1 MELAKFLSLVWEK
14 VLFYGEVIY
23 FLINNRFGNA
33 FQNTPIAKM
42 VLVVFKLLQKVF
54 SSLKVHGKL
63 KTFIIFVLF

>member
-14 VLFYGEVIY
+14 VLFYREVIN
-23 FLINNRFGNA
+23 FLINNRFGNV
-33 FQNTPIAKM
+33 FQKTPIAKM

-54 SSLKVHGKL
+54 PSLKVHRKL